1 MNQKEAFFDTT
12 YIMQDSS
19 VGDEFTTEQASS
31 SNGMWLKL
39 FSRLDQEGKSQV
51 YYQVHGCPHL
61 IAITS
66 MLISDLQ
73 NKSIQ
78 ELETHNIKE
87 YAEIINLPKTKQDR
101 LFLLEDALK
110 GCIKHLKRA

>member
-51 YYQVHGCPHL
+51 YLSL
-61 IAITS
+61 IH
-66 MLISDLQ
+66 IS
-73 NKSIQ
+73 
-78 ELETHNIKE
+78 EPTRP
-87 YAEIINLPKTKQDR
+87 Y
-101 LFLLEDALK
+101 
-110 GCIKHLKRA
+110 